1 MTARDPPKLLQYRS
15 LTESIQYRITGANAA
30 ELVQSIEDAVSGGTL
45 EPGAPLPSIRRLAGE
60 VGLSPV
66 TVAAAVAELRRRG
79 VVVSEPRRGSRIGER
94 PPIGS
99 RRAPLPVPPGARD
112 LSQGN
117 PDPLLLPDLKRAL
130 AGTNLPPRLYGE
142 AAALP
147 ELAALARERLCADG
161 VAAERVCVVGGAL
174 DGIER
179 VIDVHLRA
187 GDRVAVESPGYA
199 ALFDL
204 LRARGLALEPV
215 AVDERGMRPAE
226 LRAALMR
233 GASAAVVTPRGQNPT
248 GAALDVER
256 ASALGEVFEQAPRAL
271 VIEDDHLGEVA
282 GSPLYPLA
290 AGRGRGRGRW
300 AAVRSVAKALGPDL
314 RLAVLTGD
322 RQTLAR
328 VEGRQQC
335 GPGWVSHILQ
345 RLVLGLWQDPHVAE
359 LTAHA
364 AATYAA
370 RRECLLGALAR
381 AGVQASARSGL
392 NVWVPVED
400 ETGVVGALS
409 ERGWVVAPGAPYRPA
424 ASRPAIRITIATLA
438 EAEAERLA
446 CDLAEICAPARAA
459 RAG

>member
-1 MTARDPPKLLQYRS
+1 MAARDPPELLQYRS
-15 LTESIQYRITGANAA
+15 LTESIQYRIAGATAA

-79 VVVSEPRRGSRIGER
+79 VVISEPRRGSRIGER

-99 RRAPLPVPPGARD
+99 RRAPLPIPPGARD

-117 PDPLLLPDLKRAL
+117 PDPQLLPDLKRAL
-130 AGTNLPPRLYGE
+130 AGTNLPLRLYGE

-226 LRAALMR
+226 LRAALAR

-256 ASALGEVFEQAPRAL
+256 ASALGEVLEQAPRAL

-290 AGRGRGRGRW
+290 AGRRRW

-314 RLAVLTGD
+314 RLAVLAGD

-345 RLVLGLWQDPHVAE
+345 RLVLGLWRDPHVAE

-370 RRECLLGALAR
+370 RRESLLGALAR
-381 AGVQASARSGL
+381 AGVQAWARSGL

-409 ERGWVVAPGAPYRPA
+409 ERGWVVAPGAPYRLA
-424 ASRPAIRITIATLA
+424 ASGPAIRITIATLA
-438 EAEAERLA
+438 EAEAGRLA
-446 CDLAEICAPARAA
+446 CDLAEICTPARAA